1 MPELNPWAPMQ
12 DNNNGKAKAKGK
24 GKGKSK
30 CAACYELMT
39 RMESLEIAVATLKE
53 TVEKLDHAYQH
64 TSILDGGSSES
75 KQPTPSDDGTE

>member
-12 DNNNGKAKAKGK
+12 DNNNGKAN
-24 GKGKSK
+24 KGKSK